1 MTEKIRL
8 GVLFG
13 SRSTEH
19 EVSIVSAL
27 QLMSMANPFRYE
39 VIPVYISKKGEWYTG
54 GALWKMETYLHF
66 DPRKSKLTRVYPDLT
81 ARSHALVAVKRGK
94 PFMGETRYAA
104 ARLDCVIPVF
114 HGMNG
119 EDGSIQGALELM
131 DLPYAST
138 GIAGSAVGMDKIMM
152 KRIFRGYGLPVLKDT
167 ALTRSAFE
175 KDMAAACSA
184 IEKELPYP
192 VYVKPANLGSSI
204 GVSRAETRE
213 QLEEALRTAFTLD
226 RRALIEEGLTNPRE
240 LNCSVLGFDEEVF
253 PSVVEQPVRRED
265 DKMLTYEG
273 KYLQGSG
280 ASGMSALSR
289 IVPAPISEE
298 DTQKVQK
305 TAVSIFKALDCKGVV
320 RVDFMLDDASGG
332 LYITEINTIPGS
344 LAFYLWDK
352 TGEGLPYRK
361 LIDRMVDL
369 AFEAHRQK
377 DRGISSFQSEII
389 SAALAN
395 EQSGAKGSKG

>member
-1 MTEKIRL
+1 MKEKIRL

-19 EVSIVSAL
+19 DVSIVSAL
-27 QLMSMANPFRYE
+27 QLMSMADPFRYE

-54 GALWKMETYLHF
+54 GALWKMETYLNF

-81 ARSHALVAVKRGK
+81 ARSHALIAVKRGK

-104 ARLDCVIPVF
+104 AKLDCVIPVF

-119 EDGSIQGALELM
+119 EDGSMQGVLEMM

-138 GIAGSAVGMDKIMM
+138 GVAGSAVGMDKVMM
-152 KRIFRGYGLPVLKDT
+152 KRIFRGFDFPVLKDT
-167 ALTRSAFE
+167 SLTRTAFE
-175 KDMAAACSA
+175 KDEEAACEA
-184 IEKELPYP
+184 VEQELPYP

-204 GVSRAETRE
+204 GVSRAENRE
-213 QLEEALRTAFTLD
+213 QLQNALRVAFTLD
-226 RRALIEEGLTNPRE
+226 RRVLIEEGLTNPRE
-240 LNCSVLGFDEEVF
+240 VNCSVLGFDEEVY
-253 PSVVEQPVRRED
+253 PSVVEQPVRSGD
-265 DKMLTYEG
+265 LLDYKT
-273 KYLQGSG
+273 KYLSGSN
-280 ASGMSALSR
+280 ASGMAALSR
-289 IVPAPISEE
+289 IIPAPISEE
-298 DTQKVQK
+298 DTQKVQRI
-305 TAVSIFKALDCKGVV
+305 AVSIFKALDCKGVV
-320 RVDFMLDDASGG
+320 RVDFMMDEATGG

-361 LIDRMVDL
+361 LIDRLVDL

-377 DRGISSFQSEII
+377 DRGTSSFQSEII
-389 SAALAN
+389 SMALSN
-395 EQSGAKGSKG
+395 EQSGAKGSKA